1 MNSKELKQI
10 LEEGEG
16 YKIEFKESLS
26 GLDKE
31 IVAFANASGGRIFLG
46 ISDDKKIKGVSI
58 DNALKSQI
66 QDIANNCDPSI
77 KIIFEEFENILI
89 INVRE
94 GDDKPYRCSAG
105 FYTRVGPNSQK
116 LNRDEIIAF
125 IKSEGKIR
133 FDEFV
138 NLEFDYKKHFDHN
151 KFEKFLKLGGITKLI
166 DTPTLL
172 VNLGVAEKQ
181 EGKLIF
187 NNTGILFFAKNL
199 QNFYPHAGVTCAL
212 YKGTE
217 KVEVLDRKDF
227 NEDIV
232 FNVDSA
238 MNFLKQYIP
247 VRYEMTGTPQ
257 RRELPEIPYDA
268 IREAIINA
276 VAHRDYFEKGSNV
289 MVEMFD
295 DRIEITDFG
304 GLPKGLKPEDFGK
317 RSVLRNPN
325 IANLLHRIKYIEKM
339 GTGISKIRR
348 LVKEAGL
355 PPVKFEFDTFFTVT
369 FKRPKHKP
377 FVEEKRHEEFGIK
390 FGKEFGINE
399 GISEGINEGINEGI
413 KNRLLQEILYIK
425 KYGFFTR
432 RIIERLNK
440 ISTSTAER
448 DITLLK
454 KKGIIKFEGSK
465 KTGRYVLTDKGK
477 KLLNEEL

>member
-1 MNSKELKQI
+1 
-10 LEEGEG
+10 
-16 YKIEFKESLS
+16 
-26 GLDKE
+26 
-31 IVAFANASGGRIFLG
+31 
-46 ISDDKKIKGVSI
+46 
-58 DNALKSQI
+58 
-66 QDIANNCDPSI
+66 
-77 KIIFEEFENILI
+77 
-89 INVRE
+89 
-94 GDDKPYRCSAG
+94 
-105 FYTRVGPNSQK
+105 
-116 LNRDEIIAF
+116 
-125 IKSEGKIR
+125 
-133 FDEFV
+133 
-138 NLEFDYKKHFDHN
+138 
-151 KFEKFLKLGGITKLI
+151 
-166 DTPTLL
+166 
-172 VNLGVAEKQ
+172 
-181 EGKLIF
+181 
-187 NNTGILFFAKNL
+187 
-199 QNFYPHAGVTCAL
+199 
-212 YKGTE
+212 
-217 KVEVLDRKDF
+217 
-227 NEDIV
+227 
-232 FNVDSA
+232 

-295 DRIEITDFG
+295 DRIEITNFG

-377 FVEEKRHEEFGIK
+377 FVEEKRHEEFGI
-390 FGKEFGINE
+390 NE
-399 GISEGINEGINEGI
+399 GISEGINEGI

-440 ISTSTAER
+440 ISTATAER

-454 KKGIIKFEGSK
+454 KIGIIKFEGSK

-477 KLLNEEL
+477 KLFEEEL